1 MKKLLSDKDKN
12 NKNEEDIGLIENLL
26 DIFEKV
32 SEEKNDEPLNI
43 DKIIKDCKDI
53 QEKCSSNKIELDNDQ
68 PEIIKMNEK
77 DEKTENSSDKLFIKF
92 KIFIAYMK
100 RIFATTLTNN
110 TNVILEDSPND
121 ILKTDSDEL
130 KNIKDLVNKSLG
142 HLDKSSYSSLN
153 ENGDFSH
160 RNNSV
165 YNSSLGFPDKF
176 HESEDNIFISQLE
189 YCEGL
194 SIILPIIQMIES
206 SFSEV
211 YKMFSCENFVSQKLL
226 EVSFMDHVI
235 EEWDKYK
242 EFITG
247 RVKNAEFEEIY
258 HFQETIL
265 DNYQLLTYSIKLLVA
280 TLGNSL
286 SRIPPSLLARLPIKK
301 IDNIDFDNYNFEVFD
316 YTSSSKNIE
325 TIILNDLNMGLLETV

>member
-1 MKKLLSDKDKN
+1 M
-12 NKNEEDIGLIENLL
+12 
-26 DIFEKV
+26 
-32 SEEKNDEPLNI
+32 
-43 DKIIKDCKDI
+43 
-53 QEKCSSNKIELDNDQ
+53 
-68 PEIIKMNEK
+68 
-77 DEKTENSSDKLFIKF
+77 KF

-110 TNVILEDSPND
+110 TNVILEDSPNE
-121 ILKTDSDEL
+121 ILKTESDEL
-130 KNIKDLVNKSLG
+130 KNIKDMVNKSLL

-153 ENGDFSH
+153 ENGSISH
-160 RNNSV
+160 RTNSV
-165 YNSSLGFPDKF
+165 YNSSLELINYKIRNILNIPNPIYKQNFLKALEKNPNLVNSLNNDVNFFRFQEGFPDKF

-189 YCEGL
+189 YSESL
-194 SIILPIIQMIES
+194 SIILPIIQMMDN
-206 SFSEV
+206 SFKEV
-211 YKMFSCENFVSQKLL
+211 TKMFCCENFVSQKLL
-226 EVSFMDHVI
+226 EVSFMVHVI

-286 SRIPPSLLARLPIKK
+286 SRIPPSLLVRLPIKN
-301 IDNIDFDNYNFEVFD
+301 IDNIEFDIYNFEVYD
-316 YTSSSKNIE
+316 YTSSSMNIE